1 VVDHVLRSFRFVE
14 PIDPESLGLD
24 LYSNLESGYEVLLP
38 AQWASEPTAHVRPGG
53 RNATAFG
60 SGRGAGTRG
69 APALTITVGETDGS
83 IGLCFNCSATV
94 TNLDELEELVA
105 STPSFFTTGPP
116 ERHSELVLGGEL
128 ARSESAGIG
137 NNCLGCP
144 NAYYHVFTIHHGRPV
159 VLAFDYWT
167 VRFESMVVTPGNEV
181 PFTQQML
188 DAILQS
194 FRFTDG

>member
-1 VVDHVLRSFRFVE
+1 MTTSETKHRSIWADLQGVPFEQGYLNAGGIKTRYLR
-14 PIDPESLGLD
+14 
-24 LYSNLESGYEVLLP
+24 
-38 AQWASEPTAHVRPGG
+38 
-53 RNATAFG
+53 
-60 SGRGAGTRG
+60 AGTRG

-128 ARSESAGIG
+128 ARSDSAGIG